1 MSMALLAFTTF
12 TSPAASRLARS
23 VTFKTAFFEVA
34 EHVPFEQTT
43 LLVAFVEMLSAACA
57 APPMLSARV
66 NAGIAIARMPNS
78 AEKILRRIGQ
88 CSGAVATRVHE
99 RLQKEQ
105 KGENRKSL
113 ASNPESNQGVAG
125 AGFWGRHGA
134 HSWYIW

>member
-1 MSMALLAFTTF
+1 MSMALLPLTTF

-57 APPMLSARV
+57 TPPMLSARV

-88 CSGAVATRVHE
+88 CSGAVPASVSE
-99 RLQKEQ
+99 CGQKER
-105 KGENRKSL
+105 E
-113 ASNPESNQGVAG
+113 
-125 AGFWGRHGA
+125 
-134 HSWYIW
+134 